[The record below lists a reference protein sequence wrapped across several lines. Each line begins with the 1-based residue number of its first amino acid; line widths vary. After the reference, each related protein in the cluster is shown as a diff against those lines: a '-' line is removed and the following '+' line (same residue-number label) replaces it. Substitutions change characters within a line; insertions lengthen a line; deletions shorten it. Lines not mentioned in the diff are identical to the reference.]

1 MNAYLN
7 TFFLLLLAVVVG
19 GAGYYVTYIR
29 QPEQITHYEDM
40 RQVARLEHARVEQL
54 LAEAEKT
61 SDRADAVVRRWNTR
75 YRYVPDSLLTP
86 EIVEYL
92 EDLTP
97 RGFEAFD
104 ITLESTNR
112 SADVS
117 HYTFSI
123 DGTAY
128 YSNLYDFIWKIE
140 NRPDFYR
147 IRDLSMART
156 TLYDQSKSDRG
167 REMVRFSMKLDALFA
182 GGEGLSTER
191 DSLAT
196 VPADYKP
203 VVDLPHNS
211 FYPLVREAKS
221 DSEDSNLVDVQ
232 HSSLVSIAGGRAIFQ
247 DGNTQFVVYEG
258 SSVRNGQ
265 IVKIDPVNVFVR
277 ARLNVDGKTEVVD
290 IQMSNERPS
299 YRQAEGD
306 SRLVPVE
313 TSGNEPEQEQP

>member
-7 TFFLLLLAVVVG
+7 TFLLLVLAGILG
-19 GAGYYVTYIR
+19 GAGYYVTYVR
-29 QPEQITHYEDM
+29 QPDQIKHYEDM
-40 RQVARLEHARVEQL
+40 QRVARLEHAKVEQL
-54 LAEAEKT
+54 LAQAEKT
-61 SDRADAVVRRWNTR
+61 SDRAEAVVRRWNTR

-104 ITLESTNR
+104 IALESTNR
-112 SADVS
+112 TADVS
-117 HYTFSI
+117 YYTFSI

-156 TLYDQSKSDRG
+156 TVYDQSKSDEG
-167 REMVRFSMKLDALFA
+167 REMVRFSLKLDALFA
-182 GGEGLSTER
+182 GGKGLSTER
-191 DSLAT
+191 DSLAD
-196 VPADYKP
+196 VPAEYQP
-203 VVDLPHNS
+203 VADLPHNS

-221 DSEDSNLVDVQ
+221 GSGDGNLVDVQ
-232 HSSLVSIAGGRAIFQ
+232 HASLVSIAGGRAIFQ
-247 DGNTQFVVYEG
+247 DGNSQFVVYEG
-258 SSVRNGQ
+258 TAVRNGE

-277 ARLNVDGKTEVVD
+277 ARLNVDGQTKVVD
-290 IQMSNERPS
+290 IQMTNERPS

-313 TSGNEPEQEQP
+313 TTGGGSEQEEQ